1 MLAEIETQIILM
13 LLQESLSGRKSRN
26 TKSEKTWTFVMNPQN
41 LFITLFTCVDILN
54 KKILSESP
62 FFIYECKGE
71 KKNSSSRLRPSKER
85 KVSC

>member
-1 MLAEIETQIILM
+1 
-13 LLQESLSGRKSRN
+13 
-26 TKSEKTWTFVMNPQN
+26 MNPQN

-85 KVSC
+85 KVVKEIYQEFISKKESMKKKEEGI